1 MLGSLMIGSGYLS
14 NHPDAGHKLGLYSSI
29 TVAGVGGWRYAVTRA
44 PMPGLPLIALGGL
57 ATIYHGGVLP
67 HRFSHSWIA
76 QCIVVHSQ
84 CAGYYFYNRV

>member
-57 ATIYHGGVLP
+57 ATIYHGG
-67 HRFSHSWIA
+67 
-76 QCIVVHSQ
+76 
-84 CAGYYFYNRV
+84 YYFYNRV